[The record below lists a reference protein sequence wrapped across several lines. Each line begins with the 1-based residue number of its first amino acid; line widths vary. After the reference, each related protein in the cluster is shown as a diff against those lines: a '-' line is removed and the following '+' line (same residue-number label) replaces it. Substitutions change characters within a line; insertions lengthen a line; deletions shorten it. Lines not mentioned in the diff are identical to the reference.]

1 VRRSRSRTLPDS
13 VRRAVLRQHPD
24 AFNVPAS
31 KPYEREAIEPVQL
44 VGNGAPG
51 WKGGKQRKYKNEPAT
66 DPDTGE
72 RFDSKLEMRVWKALV
87 AKYGERNVMRQ
98 VSIMLPGGIRMR
110 PDFIVLGWIDAY
122 GNSTRTWDRV
132 IDAKGM
138 PPTSDWNNKKKL
150 LKATF
155 GLECEIIRKPSEV

>member
-1 VRRSRSRTLPDS
+1 

-31 KPYEREAIEPVQL
+31 KPFERAAIALSESRGDIGFETARARMPKTRKYHNEPV
-44 VGNGAPG
+44 VD
-51 WKGGKQRKYKNEPAT
+51 E
-66 DPDTGE
+66 DTGE
-72 RFDSKLEMRVWKALV
+72 KFDSKLEHRVWKALV

-98 VSIMLPGGIRMR
+98 VSIMLKGGVRMR

-122 GNSTRTWDRV
+122 GNSTRTWERV

-150 LKATF
+150 LKAMF